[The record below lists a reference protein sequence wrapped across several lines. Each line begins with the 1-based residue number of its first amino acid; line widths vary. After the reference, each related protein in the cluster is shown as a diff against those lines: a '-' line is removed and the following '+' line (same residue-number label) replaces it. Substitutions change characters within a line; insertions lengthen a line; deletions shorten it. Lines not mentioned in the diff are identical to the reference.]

1 MVSDNQIQVWQNGNK
16 EKGYMMIIQSRYVDD
31 PTFTIEQERAIHEIA
46 RSFLIVNRQR
56 ERRIRYAEKKKNREG
71 DGNDSKV

>member
-1 MVSDNQIQVWQNGNK
+1 MVSDNQIQVWQNGSK

-31 PTFTIEQERAIHEIA
+31 PMFTIEQERAIHEIA

-71 DGNDSKV
+71 DGNG